1 MHILTDTLVLIRLY
15 NKADLLVIKVDYT
28 NKEKFVQM
36 KVSFNLGKNGYHI
49 PSVLGGRLIVVVR
62 Q

>member
-28 NKEKFVQM
+28 SKEKFVQM
-36 KVSFNLGKNGYHI
+36 KVSFNLGKNGHHI